1 MLSGINL
8 GPNLGSS
15 CWHSGTLAAAKQ
27 AALLGLRG
35 IAFSTTVT
43 DKEPDF
49 TSLEPFVEQVLRL
62 LLQEKD
68 LSLVNV
74 NLPEKPRGLRWT
86 RQAVQQYDGEVVPG
100 KDPMKRPIYWFTV
113 RPLKG
118 EAEGTDRWAFA
129 QHLVS
134 ITPLRLDLTDEK
146 DLSRVLAL
154 DPPQAAG
161 KRLPSA
167 ARKGRKK
174 APKKKAA

>member
-1 MLSGINL
+1 
-8 GPNLGSS
+8 
-15 CWHSGTLAAAKQ
+15 
-27 AALLGLRG
+27 
-35 IAFSTTVT
+35 
-43 DKEPDF
+43 
-49 TSLEPFVEQVLRL
+49 
-62 LLQEKD
+62 
-68 LSLVNV
+68 
-74 NLPEKPRGLRWT
+74 
-86 RQAVQQYDGEVVPG
+86 
-100 KDPMKRPIYWFTV
+100 V

>member
-1 MLSGINL
+1 M
-8 GPNLGSS
+8 
-15 CWHSGTLAAAKQ
+15 
-27 AALLGLRG
+27 
-35 IAFSTTVT
+35 
-43 DKEPDF
+43 
-49 TSLEPFVEQVLRL
+49 LRL

-129 QHLVS
+129 QRLVS

-146 DLSRVLAL
+146 DLARVLAL
-154 DPPQAAG
+154 DSPQAPAKSCRQPPARVEKKRRERKPPEPNQAFLFSRRHNPG
-161 KRLPSA
+161 ADIRLPEEA
-167 ARKGRKK
+167 FPVLRLPYGFQRAWL
-174 APKKKAA
+174 A